1 MDEQTQYKIEVL
13 PAALSD
19 IDYIVDYLNTLSAR
33 TAENHIDR
41 ISDGIKRL
49 RMFPLRCPPAK
60 NEKYAKSGYR
70 YLVINFYLAFFTV
83 EGDTV
88 KIQRIFDGRSNY
100 TAQI

>member
-1 MDEQTQYKIEVL
+1 MDELKQYKIKVL

-19 IDYIVDYLNTLSAR
+19 IDNIVDYLNTLSAR
-33 TAENHIDR
+33 TAEKHLDKLEG
-41 ISDGIKRL
+41 GINSL
-49 RMFPLRCPPAK
+49 RTFPLRCPPAK
-60 NEKYAKSGYR
+60 IEKYAKLGYR
-70 YLVINFYLAFFTV
+70 YLVINYYLAFFTV